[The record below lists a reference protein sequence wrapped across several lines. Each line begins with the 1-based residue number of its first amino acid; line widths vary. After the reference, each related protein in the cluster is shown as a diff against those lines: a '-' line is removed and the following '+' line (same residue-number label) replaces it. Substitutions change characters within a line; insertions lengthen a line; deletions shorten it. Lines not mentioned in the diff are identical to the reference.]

1 MDFAQ
6 STLTI
11 ITLVAMIITLFLS
24 LIPFV
29 PGPLLVWGIAIVYGV
44 LTGFNEFTLIS
55 AILATGLMALA
66 MTKDFWLPVLG
77 LRSGDVSCSSVFGTI
92 VGGLI
97 GTFFIPIPI
106 VGTLLGA
113 IGGAI
118 VLEVLRVGDLKLALR
133 AGGFAFRTFM
143 ISMVMEFLFS
153 LAIIGVF
160 LASVV

>member
-11 ITLVAMIITLFLS
+11 IALVAMVIALFLS
-24 LIPFV
+24 VIPFLA
-29 PGPLLVWGIAIVYGV
+29 GPLLVWGIALLYGI
-44 LTGFNEFTLIS
+44 LTGFSEFTIIS
-55 AILATGLMALA
+55 AVLATALMALA
-66 MTKDFWLPVLG
+66 MTKDFWLPMLG
-77 LRSGDVSCSSVFGTI
+77 MRSGDVSCSSVFGTI
-92 VGGLI
+92 VGGLV

-118 VLEVLRVGDLKLALR
+118 LMEVLRVGDLSKALR
-133 AGGFAFRTFM
+133 AGGFAFQTFL
-143 ISMVMEFLFS
+143 IGMVMEFLFS

-160 LASVV
+160 LASVL